1 MLWARRVEEAGGQ
14 VNRQDVDKQGRFRFS
29 RTPTNKKSWQVA
41 GGRWQVVGSVC
52 MMAAGQR
59 YRTCTGK
66 GGSSRTSYLMEG
78 ML

>member
-1 MLWARRVEEAGGQ
+1 MISAVGEASRRSRRAGKQAGCGKARSVQ
-14 VNRQDVDKQGRFRFS
+14 VQQNAHQQ
-29 RTPTNKKSWQVA
+29 KKLA
-41 GGRWQVVGSVC
+41 GGRWQVAGSVC

-66 GGSSRTSYLMEG
+66 GGSSRTSYLIEG